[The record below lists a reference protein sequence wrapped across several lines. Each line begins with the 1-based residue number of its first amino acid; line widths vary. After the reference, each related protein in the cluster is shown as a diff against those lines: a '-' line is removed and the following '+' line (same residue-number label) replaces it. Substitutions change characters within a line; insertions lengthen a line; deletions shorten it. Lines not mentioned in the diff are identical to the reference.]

1 MRAEHATVEW
11 TPETDAELAGLYTG
25 LMPTDD
31 IADRLGVS
39 IQELRSRIDIL
50 GLKVTRAVAGEDGRT
65 DEAPVA
71 CERIDVRELRAV
83 ADELDEELSW
93 SVGYDDP
100 SPDDVNRWNRE
111 LACRIRKA
119 VGHVLMGVA
128 DDAHEA
134 LGDASG
140 WDDAGS
146 EGGCTMED
154 LGTYIPRHEFRRMSC
169 KACGAV
175 HWEQPQRTLP
185 AFQFCPRCG
194 RKVER
199 WEWR

>member
-1 MRAEHATVEW
+1 MRAEHATAEW
-11 TPETDAELAGLYTG
+11 TPEMDAELAGLYTG

-39 IQELRSRIDIL
+39 RSSVDRRICSL
-50 GLKVTRAVAGEDGRT
+50 GLDAVRQAEMDGCRT

-71 CERIDVRELRAV
+71 CERIDVRELLAV

-111 LACRIRKA
+111 LACRIRNA
-119 VGHVLMGVA
+119 AGHVLMGVA
-128 DDAHEA
+128 DDAREA

-140 WDDAGS
+140 WDSAGS

-154 LGTYIPRHEFRRMSC
+154 LGTYMLRHEFRRMSC

-194 RKVER
+194 RKVGR